1 MRRIVL
7 FATLLGLGLGAG
19 VPPGEAEAAN
29 RGLRFTSI
37 GPRAGFSIDP
47 DQFVIGGQAD
57 FGDLFPNTTFLLPV
71 VEVGLGD
78 NRTTTS
84 IGTDLFYRFRDRWG
98 EWTPYLGGELAF
110 LITNYDSP
118 GDDTH
123 TDLGLSGLVGVQ
135 KGFSK
140 ANTIGFELKFEI
152 IDSPQLKL
160 MVILG
165 FGQ

>member
-1 MRRIVL
+1 VRRIVL
-7 FATLLGLGLGAG
+7 FTTLLGLGLGAG

-71 VEVGLGD
+71 VEVGVRD

-98 EWTPYLGGELAF
+98 YWTPYLGGELAF
-110 LITNYDSP
+110 LITNYDSS
-118 GDDTH
+118 GNDTD
-123 TDLGLSGLVGVQ
+123 TNLGLSAVAGIQ

-140 ANTIGFELKFEI
+140 ANTIGFEFKLQI
-152 IDSPQLKL
+152 IDAPQVKL
-160 MVILG
+160 MVVLG